1 MYEGIEE
8 YKFYGTHATKVLQL
22 RDAKIFERYVDVL
35 MVAPVVGFE
44 YGRTAEENHEDGE
57 ERKVF
62 LKQLQDSNARFEMN
76 YKTIILLDKEHD
88 PSEESRFRKA
98 FQTVPEKRER
108 ADLDRYESY
117 VRGGI
122 DFLHEK
128 IFGSGNAPDERLR
141 QIYDLTDSFADRYN
155 LRG

>member
-8 YKFYGTHATKVLQL
+8 YKFYGTHALEVVKLSEAKV
-22 RDAKIFERYVDVL
+22 FGRYVDVL
-35 MVAPVVGFE
+35 TVAPLLGFE

-62 LKQLQDSNARFEMN
+62 LKQLQDANARFEMN
-76 YKTIILLDKEHD
+76 YKSIILLDKDHD

-98 FQTVPEKRER
+98 FQTLPENRDK

-122 DFLHEK
+122 DFLYEK
-128 IFGSGNAPDERLR
+128 IIGSGNAPDERLR
-141 QIYDLTDSFADRYN
+141 QIFDLTDSFADRYQ